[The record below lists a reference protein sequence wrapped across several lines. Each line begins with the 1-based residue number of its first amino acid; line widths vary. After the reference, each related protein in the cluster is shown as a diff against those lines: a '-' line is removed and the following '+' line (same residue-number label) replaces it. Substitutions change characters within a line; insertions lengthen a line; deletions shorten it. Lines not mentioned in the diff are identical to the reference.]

1 MSESTQSAQDEPA
14 PNGAAQPSA
23 ADDPDA
29 KKARRLNLLALRE
42 LTFDQAAEHVPLL
55 GVSARDGA
63 RYLVSTSD
71 TAVGR
76 RLFVRR
82 SRGEMSLLKIA
93 IGLLERSGKRDPRR
107 TMLLDIGAN
116 IGTTTVTALLQDY
129 GFTRAIA
136 CEPEPGNFRLL
147 RANVAL
153 NGLHD
158 AVTVMQAAV
167 SDEKGDVVLRLDAG
181 NSGNHRVLSSPAT
194 KSSTKRGTVLKVK
207 AIRLD
212 DLIAMGLVSPD
223 EVGMLWIDVQGHEGH
238 VLRGAT
244 RLIDGG
250 LPALVEYSPARMA
263 AGGGLEVF
271 QEIVRERFK
280 TVFDLR
286 TTDGEQQVADIDS
299 LFSAGKDGP
308 STDLLLIPEVK
319 HS

>member
-1 MSESTQSAQDEPA
+1 MSGPTPGAHDAPPA
-14 PNGAAQPSA
+14 NGASA
-23 ADDPDA
+23 NGDVDD
-29 KKARRLNLLALRE
+29 KKARRLDLLAHRE

-55 GVSARDGA
+55 GVAARDGA

-76 RLFVRR
+76 RLFIRR
-82 SRGEMSLLKIA
+82 SRGEMSLLKLA
-93 IGLLERSGKRDPRR
+93 MGLLERAGRRDARR
-107 TMLLDIGAN
+107 TTLLDIGAN

-136 CEPEPGNFRLL
+136 CEPEPENFRLL

-158 AVTVMQAAV
+158 DVTVLQAAV
-167 SDEKGDVVLRLDAG
+167 SDAEGEVVLRLDTG
-181 NSGNHRVLSSPAT
+181 NSGNHRVLSAPDAKPRSAKP
-194 KSSTKRGTVLKVK
+194 GTVKVK

-212 DLIAMGLVSPD
+212 DLIAMGLVSPE
-223 EVGMLWIDVQGHEGH
+223 EVGLLWIDVQGHEGH

-250 LPALVEYSPARMA
+250 LPALVEYSPGRMA
-263 AGGGLEVF
+263 ASGGLAAF
-271 QEIVRERFK
+271 QQIVRERFQ

-286 TTDGEQQVADIDS
+286 TTDSEQQVADVEA
-299 LFSAGKDGP
+299 LFAPGKEGQ

-319 HS
+319 GR